1 MSLSSPEASPI
12 RRIMFHPSGDALFT
26 GSQDSLRVH
35 EWEPSNQ
42 LDYLPV
48 AWGKVADMQ
57 LSGDQLVSNVE
68 CGGRDDVDLNIHLFV
83 IIEEQRFTNCYF
95 EFEI

>member
-57 LSGDQLVSNVE
+57 LSGDQLVSIVE
-68 CGGRDDVDLNIHLFV
+68 
-83 IIEEQRFTNCYF
+83 
-95 EFEI
+95 